1 MCKCANHKINIMW
14 SLPLFLYASSITSD
28 TALLPQPPSAYLPS
42 LADAGYALVSDE
54 PVAFA
59 HTMEE
64 DPKYPL
70 VTLKAYW
77 SEERSDFQTSVW
89 SKGQLNK
96 HGGDYVWVADVG
108 YIASYLSPGVTA
120 HQYVPLL
127 TSYDDNR
134 EDAGTAPL
142 SYEDLNLLAPLN
154 RKLGF
159 ELSFRAGHREGFVS
173 QAACTFC
180 NVSMSEAFPSAGGAD
195 CAYECARGSSCM
207 GSKYVLGGTTDPA
220 MMAFDSAMRAA
231 GDILK
236 QFGDVT
242 ATTGSGLHM
251 SMNYFCC
258 YSEIDQM
265 TIRSVLSDYEW
276 PQVNITFDKPVWRV
290 DSDDSSVDH
299 YSIIVMA
306 NEKSQKIMEALV
318 ADVENKVREAGIDIH
333 VPRADQEP
341 FHSTLGVVNGTTN
354 PCQAAINA
362 VVSAFPPGSWTSKGP
377 LSLQV
382 PDF

>member
-1 MCKCANHKINIMW
+1 MW
-14 SLPLFLYASSITSD
+14 SVPLFLYASSSTSD
-28 TALLPQPPSAYLPS
+28 TALLPQPPSTYLPS
-42 LADAGYALVSDE
+42 MADAGYALVSVE

-59 HTMEE
+59 HTMDE

-77 SEERSDFQTSVW
+77 SEERSDLQTSVW
-89 SKGQLNK
+89 SLHELNA

-108 YIASYLSPGVTA
+108 YISSHLSPGVTA

-127 TSYDDNR
+127 TSYDDDR

-142 SYEDLNLLAPLN
+142 SYQDLNLLGALN
-154 RKLGF
+154 DNLAS
-159 ELSFRAGHREGFVS
+159 ELNFREGHREGFVA
-173 QAACTFC
+173 QAACSFC
-180 NVSMSEAFPSAGGAD
+180 NISMSEAYPSAGGAD
-195 CAYECARGSSCM
+195 CAYECTRGSSCM
-207 GSKYVLGGTTDPA
+207 GSKYVLGGSADPA
-220 MMAFDSAMRAA
+220 MLAFDAAMRAA

-236 QFGDVT
+236 RFGEVT

-258 YSEIDQM
+258 YSKVDQA
-265 TIRSVLSDYEW
+265 TIKSVLSDYEW
-276 PQVNITFDKPVWRV
+276 PQVNITFDTPVWRV
-290 DSDDSSVDH
+290 DSDDSGVDH
-299 YSIIVMA
+299 YSIIVLA
-306 NEKSQKIMEALV
+306 DEPSQKVLGNLIE
-318 ADVENKVREAGIDIH
+318 DVENKVREAGIDIH

-341 FHSTLGVVNGTTN
+341 FHSTLGVVDGVSY
-354 PCQAAINA
+354 PCQAAIDA
-362 VVSAFPPGSWTSKGP
+362 VVAAIPPGSWTSKGP